1 MLYGIMLNILKAR
14 LRRSSVI
21 RFEEL
26 QMRMMDA
33 AKNYLE
39 VYEMSTLIE
48 QYTLNKESRL
58 SMTLS
63 ELKPPYPITATV
75 SFSYDAQ
82 QTSYSLFSEFDEE
95 EELFEDAIEVD
106 VTISLPFLEGYNNVN
121 DLFDEIANQYTELD
135 PVLVKKE
142 FIRKD
147 LLNGEEYEIVYS
159 YIVGNDELK
168 EADFYEEFFF
178 DLSNIL
184 KTIYNKSK
192 FFIETTWYR
201 EQEDDSF

>member
-1 MLYGIMLNILKAR
+1 M
-14 LRRSSVI
+14 I

-26 QMRMMDA
+26 QMRMMEA

-39 VYEMSTLIE
+39 LYEMATLIE

-63 ELKPPYPITATV
+63 ELKPPYPISATV

-82 QTSYSLFSEFDEE
+82 QTSYSLFSEFDEDE
-95 EELFEDAIEVD
+95 EIFEDAIELD
-106 VTISLPFLEGYNNVN
+106 VTINLPFLEGYNNIN
-121 DLFDEIANQYTELD
+121 ELFEEIANQYPELD

-142 FIRKD
+142 FFRKD

-159 YIVGNDELK
+159 YIVGNEELN
-168 EADFYEEFFF
+168 DNSFYEEFFF

-184 KTIYNKSK
+184 KTIYNKNK
-192 FFIETTWYR
+192 FFIETSWYR

>member
-14 LRRSSVI
+14 LRRSTVI

-26 QMRMMDA
+26 QMRMMEA

-39 VYEMSTLIE
+39 LYEMATLIE

-63 ELKPPYPITATV
+63 ELKPPYPISATV

-82 QTSYSLFSEFDEE
+82 QTSYSLFSEFDEDE
-95 EELFEDAIEVD
+95 EIFEDAIELD
-106 VTISLPFLEGYNNVN
+106 VTINLPFLEGYNNIN
-121 DLFDEIANQYTELD
+121 ELFEEIANQYPELD

-142 FIRKD
+142 FFRKD

-159 YIVGNDELK
+159 YIIGNEELN
-168 EADFYEEFFF
+168 DNSFYEEFFF

-184 KTIYNKSK
+184 KTIYNKNK
-192 FFIETTWYR
+192 FFIETSWYR